1 MGGRDKRATWRSP
14 EPTCRY
20 APDAEMADILYRAAQ
35 QRQPQRIEDVW
46 RQRADK
52 GVDASPGAPAASA
65 DAPAS
70 ALAQALASAQWAA
83 ATVRRLRR
91 ESKLPK
97 ETQAAL
103 ARCSQP
109 KARRL

>member
-1 MGGRDKRATWRSP
+1 M
-14 EPTCRY
+14 
-20 APDAEMADILYRAAQ
+20 
-35 QRQPQRIEDVW
+35 W

-65 DAPAS
+65 DPPAS

-97 ETQAAL
+97 EDTQAAL
-103 ARCSQP
+103 ARLLAAESEEAVKTGHLRRAL
-109 KARRL
+109 KASYIENHLRAWGIWPLASFK